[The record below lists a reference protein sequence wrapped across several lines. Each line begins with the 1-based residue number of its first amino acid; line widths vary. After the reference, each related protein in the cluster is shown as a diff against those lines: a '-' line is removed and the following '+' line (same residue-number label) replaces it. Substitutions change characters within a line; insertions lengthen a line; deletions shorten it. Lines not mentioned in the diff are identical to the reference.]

1 VRTRATSATFAA
13 VATVAA
19 AVLLAGA
26 PASSA
31 QQSGSATASAP
42 PGVLY
47 NDCVDHAADY
57 AVSVDPPET
66 DWFLALEVHRA
77 DGGYVTGNYRGK
89 QFGHPTTGTVGLQ
102 ICGRSEQPGTFT
114 LTGRLQHGVIHS
126 TPVPPSTF
134 TLRNP
139 HTNTAVRASTKHP
152 RKGQKVTLRII
163 SRDEMP
169 GGYERKD
176 DATVLL
182 QHKTAKGWK
191 KVKGSKATTGDKGK
205 AKVKVRYTGGRLEL
219 RAVTKG
225 SADWDRSHSRRI
237 VLR

>member
-1 VRTRATSATFAA
+1 MRSLLVT
-13 VATVAA
+13 AA
-19 AVLLAGA
+19 AGVVLLASA
-26 PASSA
+26 PAVPA
-31 QQSGSATASAP
+31 QQAASATASAP

-47 NDCVDHAADY
+47 HACVDHLADY
-57 AVSVDPPET
+57 AVSLDSPSSQ
-66 DWFLALEVHRA
+66 WFLSLGYTAPDGTPLES
-77 DGGYVTGNYRGK
+77 NYASST
-89 QFGHPTTGTVGLQ
+89 FGHPTSGVMA
-102 ICGRSEQPGTFT
+102 IRVCGDTADPGTFT
-114 LTGRLQHGVIHS
+114 LSGRLQYDLVNS
-126 TPVPPSTF
+126 TPVAPTTF

-139 HTNTAVRASTKHP
+139 FTNTAARPSTERP
-152 RKGQKVTLRII
+152 RRGQQVTVKVV

-169 GGYERKD
+169 GGYQRKD

-191 KVKGSKATTGDKGK
+191 KVRGSRTTTDDKGT
-205 AKVKVRYTGGRLEL
+205 AKIEVRYTGGRLKL